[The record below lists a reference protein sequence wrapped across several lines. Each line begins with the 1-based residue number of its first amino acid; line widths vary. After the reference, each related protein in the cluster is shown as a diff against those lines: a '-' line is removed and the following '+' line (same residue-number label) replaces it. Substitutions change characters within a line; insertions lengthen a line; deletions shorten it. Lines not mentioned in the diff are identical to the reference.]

1 MVAVNP
7 NNEPLE
13 KTTVRLEE
21 SLIETLD
28 EAIRDAPDWLNLSR
42 ADLIRYGWGQ
52 DLSEWDESVRELV
65 PDALLAKYRV
75 KRMDER
81 TQAAYYAVDKR
92 EGWRGRVKSRLNK
105 RLAGEHPHHP
115 DGVAS
120 LAEGY
125 REELEYDHDLS
136 PSSARS
142 LEADL
147 MWLEEQLSEYRDAW
161 LAKTTVPD
169 PRPFDDVADEV
180 GVGRDLLQLRRELD
194 DLVLELEDVAASE
207 AYDPDAI
214 VRALAATRGV
224 SEDAISLV
232 VDLLVPDDVDPR
244 QALKGLEDGGLGAIV
259 PEAALEETRVEG
271 ELSSERLDDRP
282 PDRFDDAT
290 QPAQLRVSEEV
301 AAEVLEADDPTRRT
315 DVDVDEERLVE
326 ELDLDVDM
334 VDEGGGGLADD

>member
-1 MVAVNP
+1 MVGVDP
-7 NNEPLE
+7 DTEPLV

-28 EAIRDAPDWLNLSR
+28 EAIRDAPDWLVVSR
-42 ADLIRYGWGQ
+42 ADLIRYGWGR

-65 PDALLAKYRV
+65 PDEILAKYRT

-81 TQAAYYAVDKR
+81 TQAAYYVVDKR

-105 RLAGEHPHHP
+105 RLAGEEPYHP

-125 REELEYDHDLS
+125 REELEALHELS

-142 LEADL
+142 FEADL
-147 MWLEEQLSEYRDAW
+147 VWLSERLEEYRDAW

-169 PRPFDDVADEV
+169 ARPFDDVEDEI

-194 DLVLELEDVAASE
+194 DVVLELEDVAASE

-214 VRALAATRGV
+214 IRALAAERGV
-224 SEDAISLV
+224 SEDAIRLV
-232 VDLLVPDDVDPR
+232 VDLLVPDDVDTR
-244 QALKGLEDGGLGAIV
+244 WALKGLEDGGLGAIV
-259 PEAALEETRVEG
+259 PRAALEETRVDG

-290 QPAQLRVSEEV
+290 RPAQIRMSEDV
-301 AAEVLEADDPTRRT
+301 AAEVLEADDPTGRT
-315 DVDVDEERLVE
+315 EVDVDGERLVE
-326 ELDLDVDM
+326 ELDLDVE
-334 VDEGGGGLADD
+334 VDGGGVADD